1 MAKPNLNLSN
11 KSFINPYNY
20 VRVNWEKTYKE
31 EVSKGELS
39 GVLHCRLLTKSPISI
54 PELKKVENNHN
65 YYGFMCDPQGKPFI
79 PGSSI
84 RGIIRNVYETVTDS
98 CFSTT
103 KSGQIITKRAGMRES
118 AKPGLLIRNAEGKWK
133 LYKAERH
140 LLIMKDGEYK
150 PFHNDDFKMAQRYT
164 REELYKFGDGEV
176 VYYDT
181 IKMYSS
187 SRTNTPVGLVI
198 KEISAVDNGQEH
210 EGYLCIGEVPP
221 KENGKVQTN
230 KHFESVFENTGKI
243 VCNEIDN
250 SLIKSIKY
258 LCKMYNDPS
267 VNRNAS
273 QGKMS
278 IYKGVEQAISKGAL
292 PVWFRKDGDL
302 VRLSLAAIGRIRFE
316 KTMDDLLLSK
326 KKCESRKELCKGC
339 TLFGMVGSS
348 DSVGSRVRFTDA
360 IRENGSDPKIIKD
373 VTLKELGGPKL
384 SYIPFY
390 GEKKNGKRPDSYDE
404 NGIVLKGRKFYWH
417 DIREGVYKDP
427 TNEKTVRNSTMD
439 LVDMGEQFEFDVFY
453 DGITERELEELKWAV
468 TLGDNDIDSRYCHKI
483 GHGKPIG
490 LGSVKIIIES
500 NSVRRFDEKTGDYS
514 VNFEKD
520 IVVNKDIF
528 SGIIVDDL
536 LNISDIEITKGIDV
550 RYPYIV
556 DARPGDNDTA
566 PHQWFS
572 KNWDPGRELRQ
583 EFPSIASIAGGKR
596 LYAYEVA
603 GGFRSKGGAGQANRN
618 TSVMQDD
625 KEGNACNG
633 NVIRVVSDRGF
644 GFIGTPNGDLFV
656 HHSAFPKGEFDQLKV
671 GTKVSY
677 TKGKGRNGQ
686 ECAVSAR
693 IIG

>member
-11 KSFINPYNY
+11 KSFINPYNF
-20 VRVNWEKTYKE
+20 VRVNWDKTYRE

-54 PELKKVENNHN
+54 PELKKVENNHH
-65 YYGFMCDPQGKPFI
+65 YYGFMRDPQGKPFI

-103 KSGQIITKRAGMRES
+103 KAGQIITKRAGMREA
-118 AKPGLLIRNAEGKWK
+118 AKPGILIRNAEGKWE

-140 LLIMKDGEYK
+140 LLIMKNEEYK
-150 PFHNDDFKMAQRYT
+150 PFNNHDFEMAHRYT
-164 REELYKFGDGEV
+164 REELYNIGEGKL

-181 IKMYSS
+181 TKMYSS

-198 KEISAVDNGQEH
+198 KEISSADNGQEH

-221 KENGKVQTN
+221 KEKGKPQTN
-230 KHFESVFENTGKI
+230 KHFESVFENTGTV
-243 VCNEIDN
+243 VCKEIDN

-273 QGKMS
+273 KGK
-278 IYKGVEQAISKGAL
+278 IYNGVEQAISKGVL
-292 PVWFRKDGDL
+292 PVWFRKDGDM
-302 VRLSLAAIGRIRFE
+302 VRFSLAAIGRIRFDN
-316 KTMDDLLLSK
+316 TMDDLLLSK
-326 KKCESRKELCKGC
+326 KKCESRKEVCKGC

-348 DSVGSRVRFTDA
+348 DSVGSRLRFTDA
-360 IRENGSDPKIIKD
+360 IRENGSVPKIIKD

-390 GEKKNGKRPDSYDE
+390 GEKKNGKRADSYDE
-404 NGIVLKGRKFYWH
+404 NGIFLKGRKFYWH

-439 LVDMGEQFEFDVFY
+439 LVDKGEQFEFDIFY
-453 DGITERELEELKWAV
+453 DGITKGQLEELKWAV

-514 VNFEKD
+514 VSFEKN

-528 SGIIVDDL
+528 SGVMVDDL
-536 LNISDIEITKGIDV
+536 LIISDIEITNGIDV

-566 PHQWFS
+566 PHKWFS
-572 KNWDPGRELRQ
+572 SNWVPGRELGQ
-583 EFPSIASIAGGKR
+583 ELPSIASIARGER
-596 LYAYEVA
+596 LYAYKVA
-603 GGFRSKGGAGQANRN
+603 GGFRPNNDTGKGNRSSSVLQDGKSK
-618 TSVMQDD
+618 
-625 KEGNACNG
+625 NACTG
-633 NVIRVVSDRGF
+633 IMKIIFPDRGF
-644 GFIGTPNGDLFV
+644 GFIDTSDGDLFV
-656 HHSAFPKGEFDQLKV
+656 HYSVFPEGEFDRLSV
-671 GTKVSY
+671 GTQVNY
-677 TKGKGRNGQ
+677 IKGKGKNEK
-686 ECAVSAR
+686 ECAVSAK